1 MEIDKDWIK
10 EIKEDEY
17 QSRFNYE
24 YQIVYKEGRE
34 IGAKISKLESINNF
48 ILKLNYTLDQALDL
62 LDISTEEYEELYKE
76 VFLYVIK
83 ISKETLNIKIQEQ
96 IVKYDYN
103 KLGEHDVIEVYI
115 KKGTDVM
122 DMASILANLE
132 EIAEKLGLRVLVD
145 FLRAWYSI

>member
-17 QSRFNYE
+17 QSRLNYE
-24 YQIVYKEGRE
+24 YQIGYEEGKK
-34 IGAKISKLESINNF
+34 IGIKISKLKTIDTF
-48 ILKLNYTLDQALDL
+48 ILKLNYTFDEALNL

-76 VFLYVIK
+76 VFLYIIK
-83 ISKETLNIKIQEQ
+83 ISKTTLDTRIQEQ
-96 IVKYDYN
+96 ITKYDYN

-115 KKGTDVM
+115 KKGTDVI

-132 EIAEKLGLRVLVD
+132 ETAEKLGLRVLVD
-145 FLRAWYSI
+145 FLRAEI

>member
-17 QSRFNYE
+17 QSRLNYE
-24 YQIVYKEGRE
+24 YQIGYEEGKK
-34 IGAKISKLESINNF
+34 IGIKISKLKTIDTF
-48 ILKLNYTLDQALDL
+48 ILKLNYTFDEALNL

-76 VFLYVIK
+76 VFLYIIK
-83 ISKETLNIKIQEQ
+83 ISKTTLDTRIQEQ
-96 IVKYDYN
+96 ITKYDYN

-115 KKGTDVM
+115 KKGTDVI

-132 EIAEKLGLRVLVD
+132 ETAEKLGLRVLVD
-145 FLRAWYSI
+145 FLRA